1 MSESYR
7 RLCQDLPPPVGGA
20 VRFPA
25 EPKKVKAWVA
35 GLPRANPQAAEQ
47 EIARAL
53 EGLAGQRLEGGQR
66 FAALEELRGTALE
79 AIVLLEDGFSGSSL
93 PLPPDK
99 ARAAAAAGKFHFD
112 LALGYRQAA
121 CELCAP
127 SGSVPFLRGGSVLS
141 ALERSTWHY
150 VRALALAWRVYRP
163 APSGAWQGLHRLH
176 RFASSLKLERK
187 SVDDKAAGGAQ
198 DVHTLY
204 LQALLMASVNP
215 YAFAQSEQDALWPA
229 TRGYAARCSLLA
241 HAPEGIAPVVP
252 EDADRGPGGGVP
264 DETPSTWLDLA
275 PFAADV
281 DRALERVR
289 DGQGQLAPTPGLS
302 VAVGNDLLI
311 RLRRAFGQMAARGLM
326 RLPAGHALDT
336 VLGLSGLHYL
346 LAGQRDFDTF
356 MRQSAQGTVHVIAG
370 AAWTQGSASM
380 TRVPRFTARVLDQSL
395 GGYRMAWDSAEQ
407 ARAKVGELVGLGF
420 GEDSDDTDWMVGVMR
435 WLRYEADGSLSA
447 GVELLSRRSSPV
459 ALRAVSADGGSRQV
473 QRAVEVFPIDGTPGR
488 CFVCSASIESGSRVE
503 VIHDT
508 ASHIPEVGT
517 RGPDLL
523 EDVEVLLN
531 AGDYVLLGERLPI
544 PPEGDDAD
552 AREAREGEPA

>member
-7 RLCQDLPPPVGGA
+7 RLCQDLPPAVGGA

-35 GLPRANPQAAEQ
+35 ALPRANPQAAEQ

-66 FAALEELRGTALE
+66 FAALEEVRGTALE
-79 AIVLLEDGFSGSSL
+79 AIVLLERGFAGSSL

-99 ARAAAAAGKFHFD
+99 ARAAAVAGQFHLS
-112 LALGYRQAA
+112 LAIGYRQAA

-127 SGSVPFLRGGSVLS
+127 SGSVPFLKGSSVLS
-141 ALERSTWHY
+141 ALERSAWHY
-150 VRALALAWRVYRP
+150 VRSLALAWRVYRP
-163 APSGAWQGLHRLH
+163 APTGAWQGLHRLH
-176 RFASSLKLERK
+176 RFASALKLERK
-187 SVDDKAAGGAQ
+187 TTDDKAAGGSH

-229 TRGYAARCSLLA
+229 TRGYAARCGLLS

-252 EDADRGPGGGVP
+252 NDADRGPGAGGS
-264 DETPSTWLDLA
+264 DESPSTWLDLA
-275 PFAADV
+275 PFAEDV
-281 DRALERVR
+281 ERALRRVR
-289 DGQGQLAPTPGLS
+289 DGQGELAPTPGLS
-302 VAVGNDLLI
+302 VPVGNDLLI
-311 RLRRAFGQMAARGLM
+311 RLHRAFGQMAARGLV
-326 RLPAGHALDT
+326 RLPAGHSLDT

-370 AAWTQGSASM
+370 AAWTQSSASM
-380 TRVPRFTARVLDQSL
+380 TKLPRFSARVLDQSL

-420 GEDSDDTDWMVGVMR
+420 GEDGDDTGWMVGVMR
-435 WLRYEADGSLSA
+435 WLRYETDGSLCA

-503 VIHDT
+503 VIHDS
-508 ASHIPEVGT
+508 ASHIPEVGA

-523 EDVEVLLN
+523 DDVEVLLN
-531 AGDYVLLGERLPI
+531 AGDYILLGERLP
-544 PPEGDDAD
+544 ETAASGDTASSDAL
-552 AREAREGEPA
+552 EGEPA

>member
-25 EPKKVKAWVA
+25 DPKKVKAWVA

-53 EGLAGQRLEGGQR
+53 EGLAGQRLDGGQR
-66 FAALEELRGTALE
+66 FAALEELRPTALE
-79 AIVLLEDGFSGSSL
+79 AIVLLESGFSSSSL

-99 ARAAAAAGKFHFD
+99 ARAAASAGKFHLD

-127 SGSVPFLRGGSVLS
+127 SGSVPFLRGGNVLS
-141 ALERSTWHY
+141 ALERSAWHY
-150 VRALALAWRVYRP
+150 VRALAMAWRVYRP
-163 APSGAWQGLHRLH
+163 APAGAWQGLHRLH

-187 SVDDKAAGGAQ
+187 SVDDRAVGGSH

-215 YAFAQSEQDALWPA
+215 YAFAQSEQDTLWPA
-229 TRGYAARCSLLA
+229 TRGYAARCNLLDR
-241 HAPEGIAPVVP
+241 APEGIAPGVP
-252 EDADRGPGGGVP
+252 EDADRGPGGGS
-264 DETPSTWLDLA
+264 DQTPSAWLDLA
-275 PFAADV
+275 PFADDV

-289 DGQGQLAPTPGLS
+289 DGQGQLSPTPGLS

-311 RLRRAFGQMAARGLM
+311 RLRRAFGQMAARGLV
-326 RLPAGHALDT
+326 RLPAGHSLDT

-370 AAWTQGSASM
+370 AAWTQGSNSM

-420 GEDSDDTDWMVGVMR
+420 GEDGDDTGWMVGVMR
-435 WLRYEADGSLSA
+435 WLRYETDGSLSA

-473 QRAVEVFPIDGTPGR
+473 QRAVEVFPIDGTAGR

-508 ASHIPEVGT
+508 AGYFPEVGAQ
-517 RGPDLL
+517 GPDLL

-531 AGDYVLLGERLPI
+531 AGDYVLLGERLPS
-544 PPEGDDAD
+544 PAGDAD
-552 AREAREGEPA
+552 VAEAREGEPA